1 MKISKCELYNGYSVN
16 TGKDGT
22 KYYYPQ
28 ILDKYHAHLQDMVD
42 RHSKVMQVRFDLRYP
57 ADGSVTPTPEH
68 LYSFSK
74 NITRDLTRNAP
85 LSTEPGRK
93 QSGSRA
99 HQVDPR
105 LIRVTEHH
113 GGSPHPHT
121 HGLLLVNANAKI
133 SGFDV
138 LQRVERQW
146 KNALG
151 VESASGLVDY
161 CSRSGPNPL
170 IIKRYIS
177 KGELAQAMN
186 AASHQASYLAKTRG
200 KDSPAKG
207 AWLVSSSRLPKKCA
221 SATGNRNTHH
231 APQGASME

>member
-1 MKISKCELYNGYSVN
+1 MKISNNELHNGYCVN

-22 KYYYPQ
+22 KHYYPQ

-57 ADGSVTPTPEH
+57 ADGSVTPNPEH

-85 LSTEPGRK
+85 LSTEPDRK
-93 QSGSRA
+93 KSGSRA

-105 LIRVTEHH
+105 LLRVTEQH

-133 SGFDV
+133 SAFDV

-146 KNALG
+146 RNALG
-151 VESASGLVDY
+151 VESASGLVDH

-170 IIKRYIS
+170 IIKRYAN
-177 KGELAQAMN
+177 ETQFAEAMN

-200 KDSPAKG
+200 KENPAKG
-207 AWLVSSSRLPKKCA
+207 AWLVSSSRLPKKCVFTA
-221 SATGNRNTHH
+221 ENKNTHH
-231 APQGASME
+231 APQSASME